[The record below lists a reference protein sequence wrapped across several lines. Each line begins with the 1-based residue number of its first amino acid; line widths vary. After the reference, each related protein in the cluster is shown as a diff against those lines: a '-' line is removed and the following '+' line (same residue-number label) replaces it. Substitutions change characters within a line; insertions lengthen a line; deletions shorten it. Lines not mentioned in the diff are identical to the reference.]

1 MIKIG
6 GLELQ
11 SNRGLASM
19 PRLRSC
25 GFFLLLVG
33 CRRSRSSAHVL
44 VIAAHST
51 QHAMKHHM
59 CHLQLQH
66 DTVQG
71 RRQARE
77 GGGNALATT
86 CTMHSCTAA
95 SLQLRAALIKHLAPY
110 AMV

>member
-19 PRLRSC
+19 PRLRSF

-77 GGGNALATT
+77 GVEMRLLRRAQCTPALLHH
-86 CTMHSCTAA
+86 CSCV
-95 SLQLRAALIKHLAPY
+95 RH
-110 AMV
+110 